1 MKELAFLAFVAC
13 LLMIVPTQITLAETT
28 SIDVKEELQSLGL
41 RSTTEIMS
49 AIETGFL
56 QGRLAPDEMVSLLSN
71 LAAYNGEREDKETIL
86 ITIARALKDDSLPV
100 TMLIGKVEEGLA
112 RKVSLQAIKQMVSE
126 RASLLAEVRDLL
138 YTNLIFTSSEYG
150 QENCLVLPL
159 PRFDFLVT
167 QIADTLANYQESGRS
182 PLEGYLLYQEM
193 HTRLSM
199 LERNAIIPAEDVEL
213 VLERIK
219 PESLT
224 RILSN
229 VLSQQLQ

>member
-1 MKELAFLAFVAC
+1 MKELVFLAFVAC

-126 RASLLAEVRDLL
+126 RATLLAEVRDLL
-138 YTNLIFTSSEYG
+138 YTNLIFTGSEYG
-150 QENCLVLPL
+150 QENCLLLPL

-182 PLEGYLLYQEM
+182 PLEGYLVYQEM

-229 VLSQQLQ
+229 ILSQQLQ

>member
-1 MKELAFLAFVAC
+1 MKELVFLAFVAC

-126 RASLLAEVRDLL
+126 RATLLAEVRDLL

-182 PLEGYLLYQEM
+182 PLEGYLVYQEM

-219 PESLT
+219 PENLT

-229 VLSQQLQ
+229 VLTQQQQ

>member
-1 MKELAFLAFVAC
+1 MKELVFLAFVAC

-182 PLEGYLLYQEM
+182 PLEGYLVYQEM

>member
-1 MKELAFLAFVAC
+1 MKELVFLAFVAC

-182 PLEGYLLYQEM
+182 PLEGYLVYQEM

-229 VLSQQLQ
+229 ILSQQLQ

>member
-1 MKELAFLAFVAC
+1 MKELVFLAFVAF

-71 LAAYNGEREDKETIL
+71 LVAYNGEREDKETIL

-126 RASLLAEVRDLL
+126 RATLLAEVRDLL

-182 PLEGYLLYQEM
+182 PLEGYLVYQEM

-229 VLSQQLQ
+229 ILSQQLQ

>member
-1 MKELAFLAFVAC
+1 MKELVFLAFVAC

-126 RASLLAEVRDLL
+126 RATLLAEVRDLL

-182 PLEGYLLYQEM
+182 PLEGYLVYQEM

-229 VLSQQLQ
+229 ILSQQLQ

>member
-1 MKELAFLAFVAC
+1 MKELVFLTFVAC
-13 LLMIVPTQITLAETT
+13 LLMIVPTEITLAETT

-56 QGRLAPDEMVSLLSN
+56 QGRLAPDEMVCLLSN

-86 ITIARALKDDSLPV
+86 ITIARALKNDSLPV
-100 TMLIGKVEEGLA
+100 TMLISKVEEGLA

-138 YTNLIFTSSEYG
+138 YTNLIFTSSEHG
-150 QENCLVLPL
+150 QENCFVLPL

-182 PLEGYLLYQEM
+182 PLEGYLVYQEM

>member
-1 MKELAFLAFVAC
+1 MKELVFLAFVAC
-13 LLMIVPTQITLAETT
+13 LLTIVPTQITLAETT

-126 RASLLAEVRDLL
+126 RATLLAEVRDLL

-182 PLEGYLLYQEM
+182 PLEGYLVYQEM

-219 PESLT
+219 PENLT

-229 VLSQQLQ
+229 VLSQQQQ

>member
-1 MKELAFLAFVAC
+1 MKELVFLAFVAF

-182 PLEGYLLYQEM
+182 PLEGYLVYQEM

-219 PESLT
+219 PENLT

-229 VLSQQLQ
+229 VLSQQQQ

>member
-1 MKELAFLAFVAC
+1 MKELVFLAFVAC
-13 LLMIVPTQITLAETT
+13 LLTIVPTQITLAETT

-126 RASLLAEVRDLL
+126 RATLLAEVRDLL

-182 PLEGYLLYQEM
+182 PLEGYLVYQEM

-229 VLSQQLQ
+229 ILSQQLQ

>member
-56 QGRLAPDEMVSLLSN
+56 QGRLAPDEVVSLLSN

-182 PLEGYLLYQEM
+182 PLEGYLVYQEM

>member
-1 MKELAFLAFVAC
+1 MKELVFLAFVAC

-182 PLEGYLLYQEM
+182 PLEGYLVYQEM

-219 PESLT
+219 PENLT

-229 VLSQQLQ
+229 VLSQQQQ

>member
-1 MKELAFLAFVAC
+1 MKELVFLAFVAC
-13 LLMIVPTQITLAETT
+13 LLTIVPTQITLAETT

-182 PLEGYLLYQEM
+182 PLEGYLVYQEM

-219 PESLT
+219 PENLT

-229 VLSQQLQ
+229 VLSQQQQ

>member
-182 PLEGYLLYQEM
+182 PLEGYLVYQEM

>member
-1 MKELAFLAFVAC
+1 MKELVFLAFVVC
-13 LLMIVPTQITLAETT
+13 LLMVVPTQDTRAETT
-28 SIDVKEELQSLGL
+28 SIDVEQELQSLGL
-41 RSTTEIMS
+41 QAAAEIMT

-56 QGRLAPDEMVSLLSN
+56 QGRLTPEEMVSLLSN
-71 LAAYNGEREDKETIL
+71 LAAYSGEKEDKEIL
-86 ITIARALKDDSLPV
+86 LLTIARALKDDSLPV
-100 TMLIGKVEEGLA
+100 AMLIDKVEEGLA
-112 RKVSLQAIKQMVSE
+112 RKVSLQTIRQMISG

-182 PLEGYLLYQEM
+182 PLEGYLIYQEM
-193 HTRLSM
+193 RTRLLM
-199 LERNAIIPAEDVEL
+199 LQQNAIIPAEDVEL
-213 VLERIK
+213 ILERIK

-224 RILSN
+224 HILSN
-229 VLSQQLQ
+229 VLSQQQQ